1 MSKMS
6 VALRDACMSGDLEKV
21 KSLFLQRP
29 KPVKSD
35 RQTALYWA
43 VASGHDGIVTFLLE
57 HGAKV
62 DHSTTLAAINK
73 KSTTLLQ
80 ALLDHGWN
88 INSYAHGGRS
98 ALWYIQLDSASTL
111 LPCSNGM
118 NIGTLL
124 TTKGW

>member
-1 MSKMS
+1 MN
-6 VALRDACMSGDLEKV
+6 GDLEKV

-43 VASGHDGIVTFLLE
+43 VACGHDDVVTFLLE
-57 HGAKV
+57 HGAEV
-62 DHSTTLAAINK
+62 DHDTTLGAVSK

-80 ALLDHGWN
+80 ALLDHDWN
-88 INSYAHGGRS
+88 INSCAHGGRS
-98 ALWYIQLDSASTL
+98 ALWYIQINSASIL

-118 NIGTLL
+118 NTGSLL